1 MADTPHD
8 SSGTTLKFPNTAASN
23 AYVVTNIVYNLT
35 DPGADDTID
44 ISHLGLTTGA
54 EVLSQSRPLSGSATD
69 TGREVQM
76 DYIGNSVITDGSTG
90 TLAITGGISLSKAA
104 TVASSSVTLA
114 VNDVVRGSATF
125 RVAR

>member
-1 MADTPHD
+1 MAVTPHD
-8 SSGTTLKFPNTAASN
+8 SSGTTFSFASTT
-23 AYVVTNIVYNLT
+23 YTVTSITYNLT
-35 DPGADDTID
+35 DVNAADTID

-54 EVLSQSRPLSGSATD
+54 AVLTQDRPLSGSATD
-69 TGREVQM
+69 TGREVQI
-76 DYIGNSVITDGSTG
+76 DYIGSSVITDGATG

>member
-1 MADTPHD
+1 MAVTPHD
-8 SSGTTLKFPNTAASN
+8 STGTSLSFPGFSGSITSITFNLNDVNAA
-23 AYVVTNIVYNLT
+23 
-35 DPGADDTID
+35 DTID

-54 EVLSQSRPLSGSATD
+54 AVLTQDRPLTGSAAD
-69 TGREVQM
+69 TGREVQI
-76 DYIGNSVITDGSTG
+76 DYIGNVAILDGATG
-90 TLAITGGISLSKAA
+90 TLVIAGGLTLSKTA